1 MSSEKQKAYN
11 SMRLSKRKVG
21 RFIAIILWAGAG
33 VALVALL
40 IAAMRKRDDK
50 ICSGLEIEIREVKNN
65 LFADKND
72 IRGMLTHI
80 MPGIKGRPLAEFN
93 LRQMEQTL
101 EGNIWI
107 KDAELFFDN
116 NETLQV
122 KIKEREPLAR
132 IFTTGGKS
140 YYIDRE
146 FVRLPLSS
154 KFSASVPVFTNCP
167 LDKTK
172 WNKTDSVL
180 LLQIKAISEFITGD
194 PFWLAQIE
202 QVDYTQQKSFE
213 LSPQIGDH
221 IIVLGDGYDLEKKF
235 RKLYIFYKEVL
246 AKVGWNTYSAI
257 NVQYRGQVVA
267 TRKDTTRSI
276 IIPNPLNN
284 NNSYTTQ

>member
-1 MSSEKQKAYN
+1 
-11 SMRLSKRKVG
+11 MRLSKRKIG
-21 RFIAIILWAGAG
+21 RFIAVTLWVAAG
-33 VALVALL
+33 VALVVLL

-50 ICSGLEIEIREVKNN
+50 ICNGLEIEIREVKNN

-72 IRGMLTHI
+72 ITGMLTHM
-80 MPGIKGRPLAEFN
+80 MPDIKGKKLTEFN

-101 EGNIWI
+101 EGNVWI

-116 NETLQV
+116 NEVLQV

-132 IFTTGGKS
+132 IFTTGNKS
-140 YYIDRE
+140 YYIDKE

-172 WNKTDSVL
+172 WNKADSVL
-180 LLQIKAISEFITGD
+180 LLQIKAISELITAD

-202 QVDYTQQKSFE
+202 QVDYTQQKNFE

-221 IIVLGDGYDLEKKF
+221 VIVLGDGYNLEQKF
-235 RKLYIFYKEVL
+235 RKLYIFYREVL
-246 AKVGWNTYSAI
+246 AKVGWNTYSTI

-276 IIPNPLNN
+276 IIPNNLLNN

>member
-1 MSSEKQKAYN
+1 MNSESKQKAFN
-11 SMRLSKRKVG
+11 NMRTGKRKIW
-21 RFIAIILWAGAG
+21 RFIAITLWVGAGA
-33 VALVALL
+33 ALVVLL

-50 ICSGLEIEIREVKNN
+50 ICRGLAIEIREVRNN

-80 MPGIKGRPLAEFN
+80 VPDIKDKPLAEFN
-93 LRQMEQTL
+93 LRKMEQTL
-101 EGNIWI
+101 EGNVWI

-116 NETLQV
+116 NEVLQV

-140 YYIDRE
+140 YYIDHE

-194 PFWLAQIE
+194 PFWMAQIE
-202 QVDYTQQKSFE
+202 QVDYTQQKNFE

-221 IIVLGDGYDLEKKF
+221 VIVLGDGYKLEQKF

-267 TRKDTTRSI
+267 TRKDTTRNI
-276 IIPNPLNN
+276 ISNPLNN
-284 NNSYTTQ
+284 NSDTTQ

>member
-1 MSSEKQKAYN
+1 
-11 SMRLSKRKVG
+11 MRLSKRKIG
-21 RFIAIILWAGAG
+21 RFIAVTLWVAAGM
-33 VALVALL
+33 ALVVLL

-50 ICSGLEIEIREVKNN
+50 ICSGLEIEIRDVKNN

-72 IRGMLTHI
+72 ISGMLTHI
-80 MPGIKGRPLAEFN
+80 MPLIKGKKLTEFN

-101 EGNIWI
+101 EGNVWI

-116 NETLQV
+116 NEVLQV

-132 IFTTGGKS
+132 IFTTGNKS
-140 YYIDRE
+140 YYIDKE
-146 FVRLPLSS
+146 FMRLPLSS

-172 WNKTDSVL
+172 WNKADSVL
-180 LLQIKAISEFITGD
+180 LLQIKAISELIAAD
-194 PFWLAQIE
+194 PFWMAQVE
-202 QVDYTQQKSFE
+202 QVDYTPQKTFE

-221 IIVLGDGYDLEKKF
+221 VIVLGDGYNLEQKF

-246 AKVGWNTYSAI
+246 AKVGWNTYSII

-267 TRKDTTRSI
+267 TRKDSTRSI
-276 IIPNPLNN
+276 ISNNLLNN

>member
-1 MSSEKQKAYN
+1 
-11 SMRLSKRKVG
+11 MRTGKRKIW
-21 RFIAIILWAGAG
+21 RFIAITLWVGAGA
-33 VALVALL
+33 ALVVLL

-50 ICSGLEIEIREVKNN
+50 ICRGLAIEIREVRNN

-80 MPGIKGRPLAEFN
+80 VPDIKDKPLAEFN
-93 LRQMEQTL
+93 LRKMEQTL
-101 EGNIWI
+101 EGNVWI

-116 NETLQV
+116 NEVLQV

-140 YYIDRE
+140 YYIDHE

-154 KFSASVPVFTNCP
+154 KFSA
-167 LDKTK
+167 
-172 WNKTDSVL
+172 SVL

-194 PFWLAQIE
+194 PFWMAQIE
-202 QVDYTQQKSFE
+202 QVDYTQQKNFE

-221 IIVLGDGYDLEKKF
+221 VIVLGDGYKLEQKF

-267 TRKDTTRSI
+267 TRKDTTRNI
-276 IIPNPLNN
+276 ISNPLNN
-284 NNSYTTQ
+284 NSDTTQ